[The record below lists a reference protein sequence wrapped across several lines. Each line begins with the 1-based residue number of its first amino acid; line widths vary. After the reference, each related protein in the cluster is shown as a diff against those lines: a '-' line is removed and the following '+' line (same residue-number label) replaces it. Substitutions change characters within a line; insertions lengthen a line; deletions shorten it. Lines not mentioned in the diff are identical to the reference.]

1 MTGPERGYAEQA
13 YADTPEQAPAPDIDV
28 LLRRYREAREEHDR
42 HCKQLTE
49 VLRVGI
55 QRLEA
60 RNQALIS
67 EIKRLEM
74 DDLDRL
80 ASEEVLGL
88 TPKSIG
94 NYRT

>member
-1 MTGPERGYAEQA
+1 MAATERGYAEA
-13 YADTPEQAPAPDIDV
+13 TYADGPAEVPAPDIDV
-28 LLRRYREAREEHDR
+28 LLRRYREAREAYNH

-49 VLRVGI
+49 ALRIGV

-60 RNQALIS
+60 RNQALMS

-88 TPKSIG
+88 TPKSID